1 MTYIYCL
8 ISLVNFIKILDIHKP
23 YVFCLQLCFM
33 NCFKTN
39 EPFSLVVENF
49 CSQQIIF
56 TKTAF
61 YCRLFKNMYLF
72 AA

>member
-56 TKTAF
+56 TKKKIKST
-61 YCRLFKNMYLF
+61 LKKMYLLP
-72 AA
+72 A